1 MLYRKKNPH
10 GGAAYEAGVL
20 LDLSANTNPL
30 GTPPAVLDAVR
41 SALDRVRDYPDPYC
55 RELVAAI
62 AAHEEVSPD
71 RILCGN
77 GASGLIFSFCAAA
90 RPRKAAA
97 LAPTFSEY
105 ASALALFGGNTVL
118 YPLRQERGFGKPG
131 FR

>member
-62 AAHEEVSPD
+62 AAHEGVSPD

-77 GASGLIFSFCAAA
+77 GAAELI
-90 RPRKAAA
+90 
-97 LAPTFSEY
+97 Y
-105 ASALALFGGNTVL
+105 A
-118 YPLRQERGFGKPG
+118 
-131 FR
+131 